1 VNLGRVAAS
10 ALVGWIVYLG
20 VSPLANNL
28 LLADLYARHAGVF
41 RPQAEMNLVL
51 GLGATLAG
59 FFVFAYAYAKGYEGG
74 PGALEG
80 LRFGVVVGLLLVC
93 FSVAWNYVVL
103 PVSGALGAAWVVDAI
118 AEMAIYGT
126 VVGLVYTPVS
136 GRK

>member
-1 VNLGRVAAS
+1 MNLGRVAAA
-10 ALVGWIVYLG
+10 ALVGWVVYLG

-41 RPQAEMNLVL
+41 RPRAEMNLVV

-59 FFVFAYAYAKGYEGG
+59 FFVFAYGYAKGYEGG

-80 LRFGVVVGLLLVC
+80 LRYGVVVGLLLAC

-103 PVSGALGAAWVVDAI
+103 PVSGALAAAWVVDVI
-118 AEMAIYGT
+118 AEMAIYGA
-126 VVGLVYTPVS
+126 VVGLVYKPVS

>member
-41 RPQAEMNLVL
+41 RPQAEMNLVV

-80 LRFGVVVGLLLVC
+80 LRFGVVVGLLLAC

-103 PVSGALGAAWVVDAI
+103 PVSAALAAAWVVDVI

-126 VVGLVYTPVS
+126 VVGLVYKPVS